1 MSRQVPI
8 TSWVVCTRNMHCF
21 LPRSTSRSNNHHSP
35 TDLCLS
41 HNITGSIC
49 SQQIVFGILHTSL
62 MRRHEV
68 QAVPILDPVSGQQVL
83 LVLQTDITG
92 RAELEARMAALT
104 ESQLQL
110 LECLFPR

>member
-1 MSRQVPI
+1 M
-8 TSWVVCTRNMHCF
+8 C
-21 LPRSTSRSNNHHSP
+21 
-35 TDLCLS
+35 
-41 HNITGSIC
+41 
-49 SQQIVFGILHTSL
+49 
-62 MRRHEV
+62 RHEV